1 MAAPLMRLPDGRWVQ
16 PALISSVCT
25 LRLGDNDKGL
35 DRGHG
40 VVVQVAGNGIAIIS
54 EHATEEDAELARD
67 RFAAVVNDKL
77 KWQGGL

>member
-1 MAAPLMRLPDGRWVQ
+1 MAAPLMQLPDGRWVQ
-16 PALISSVCT
+16 PALISSVRT
-25 LRLGDNDKGL
+25 LKL
-35 DRGHG
+35 DGGQRGYG
-40 VVVQVAGNGIAIIS
+40 VLVQVAGNGVSVVS